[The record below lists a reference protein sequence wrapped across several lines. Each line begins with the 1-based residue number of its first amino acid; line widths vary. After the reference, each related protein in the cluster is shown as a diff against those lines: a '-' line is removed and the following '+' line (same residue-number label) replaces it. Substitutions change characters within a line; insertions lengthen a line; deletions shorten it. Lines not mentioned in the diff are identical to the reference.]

1 MHLLLPLL
9 LVLSFRAHLH
19 HPSAHTQSELP
30 VHLLRFY
37 THTLHIHIGRGESQ
51 RMRAD
56 EGLPPVLPTGWEDM
70 EDNDEVWAAYDE
82 NCSKGGKLGGGVL
95 SA

>member
-1 MHLLLPLL
+1 MS
-9 LVLSFRAHLH
+9 VICITQV
-19 HPSAHTQSELP
+19 HTQGEP
-30 VHLLRFY
+30 QVHLLRCY
-37 THTLHIHIGRGESQ
+37 IHTLHIHIGRGESQ

>member
-1 MHLLLPLL
+1 
-9 LVLSFRAHLH
+9 
-19 HPSAHTQSELP
+19 
-30 VHLLRFY
+30 
-37 THTLHIHIGRGESQ
+37 
-51 RMRAD
+51 MRAD